1 MWMTSNIRTLM
12 VRRNSNNNSVSVEEV
27 DETEIPFIDFDDR
40 QIEVMSTS
48 NTSFNIRDDIILH
61 PILVALTHSMMVGDG
76 LPMDLDEEKNKL
88 TEDEFKNLETCS
100 EITNCVICMEN
111 KKMNIKLKC
120 NHIFC
125 KGCIKKWLTEKSNTC
140 PNCRTEI

>member
-1 MWMTSNIRTLM
+1 MTSNIRTLM
-12 VRRNSNNNSVSVEEV
+12 VRRNSNNNVSVEEI
-27 DETEIPFIDFDDR
+27 DDTEIPFIHFNNGMVE
-40 QIEVMSTS
+40 IMSTS
-48 NTSFNIRDDIILH
+48 SSSLNIRDDIILH
-61 PILVALTHSMMVGDG
+61 PIIVALTHSMMVGDG

-88 TEDEFKNLETCS
+88 TDDQFRNLETCS
-100 EITNCVICMEN
+100 EVTNCVICMEN
-111 KKMNIKLKC
+111 KKANIKLKC

>member
-1 MWMTSNIRTLM
+1 MSSNIRTII
-12 VRRNSNNNSVSVEEV
+12 VRRTENNNLLVE
-27 DETEIPFIDFDDR
+27 DIDDSEIPYTELSNL
-40 QIEVMSTS
+40 QIYNDYDGM
-48 NTSFNIRDDIILH
+48 ILH
-61 PILVALTHSMMVGDG
+61 PVILALTHSLIAGD
-76 LPMDLDEEKNKL
+76 DLMTDLEEEKNKL
-88 TEDEFKNLETCS
+88 TDDEFKNLETCS
-100 EITNCVICMEN
+100 EISNCAICMEN

>member
-1 MWMTSNIRTLM
+1 MSSNIRTLM
-12 VRRNSNNNSVSVEEV
+12 VRRNNNNNNVSVEEI
-27 DETEIPFIDFDDR
+27 DESEIPFIDFDDGR
-40 QIEVMSTS
+40 IEIMSTS
-48 NTSFNIRDDIILH
+48 NSSFNVRDDIILH

-140 PNCRTEI
+140 PNCRMEI

>member
-1 MWMTSNIRTLM
+1 MSSNIRTLM
-12 VRRNSNNNSVSVEEV
+12 VRRNNNNNVSVDEV
-27 DETEIPFIDFDDR
+27 DESEIPFIDFDER
-40 QIEVMSTS
+40 VEIMSTS
-48 NTSFNIRDDIILH
+48 NNSFNVRDDIILH

-76 LPMDLDEEKNKL
+76 LPIDLDEEKHKL
-88 TEDEFKNLETCS
+88 TDDEFKNLETCS

-111 KKMNIKLKC
+111 KKANIKLKC

>member
-1 MWMTSNIRTLM
+1 MTSNIRTLM
-12 VRRNSNNNSVSVEEV
+12 VRRNTNNDSVSVEEINE
-27 DETEIPFIDFDDR
+27 DEIPFIDFDDR
-40 QIEVMSTS
+40 RIEVMSAS
-48 NTSFNIRDDIILH
+48 NSSFNVRDDIILH

>member
-1 MWMTSNIRTLM
+1 M
-12 VRRNSNNNSVSVEEV
+12 VRRNSNNNVSVEEI
-27 DETEIPFIDFDDR
+27 DDTEIPFIHFNNGMVE
-40 QIEVMSTS
+40 IMSTS
-48 NTSFNIRDDIILH
+48 SSSLNIRDDIILH
-61 PILVALTHSMMVGDG
+61 PIIVALTHSMMVGDG

-88 TEDEFKNLETCS
+88 TDDQFRNLETCS
-100 EITNCVICMEN
+100 EVTNCVICMEN
-111 KKMNIKLKC
+111 KKANIKLKC

>member
-1 MWMTSNIRTLM
+1 MSGMWISSNIRTIL
-12 VRRNSNNNSVSVEEV
+12 VRRGENNQLNIQEV
-27 DETEIPFIDFDDR
+27 DSTEIPILPEEE
-40 QIEVMSTS
+40 EVFM
-48 NTSFNIRDDIILH
+48 H
-61 PILVALTHSMMVGDG
+61 PLLVALTNSLVMGNIIN
-76 LPMDLDEEKNKL
+76 MDLEEEKHTL

-100 EITNCVICMEN
+100 NITNCAICMDN

-140 PNCRTEI
+140 PNCRIEI

>member
-1 MWMTSNIRTLM
+1 MASNIRTLM
-12 VRRNSNNNSVSVEEV
+12 VRRNNNNNVSVEEINE
-27 DETEIPFIDFDDR
+27 DEIPFIDFDDGR
-40 QIEVMSTS
+40 FEIMTTS
-48 NTSFNIRDDIILH
+48 NSSFNVRDDIILH

>member
-1 MWMTSNIRTLM
+1 MWMSSNIRTLV
-12 VRRNSNNNSVSVEEV
+12 VRRDNTNNVSVEQI
-27 DETEIPFIDFDDR
+27 DESEIPFIDFDDVHIYNNR
-40 QIEVMSTS
+40 E
-48 NTSFNIRDDIILH
+48 DIILH

-88 TEDEFKNLETCS
+88 TDDEFKNLETCS

>member
-12 VRRNSNNNSVSVEEV
+12 VRRNSNNNVSVEEI
-27 DETEIPFIDFDDR
+27 DDTEIPFIHFNNGMVE
-40 QIEVMSTS
+40 IMSTS
-48 NTSFNIRDDIILH
+48 SSSLNIRDDIILH
-61 PILVALTHSMMVGDG
+61 PIIVALTHSMMVGDG

-88 TEDEFKNLETCS
+88 TDDQFRNLETCS
-100 EITNCVICMEN
+100 EVTNCVICMEN
-111 KKMNIKLKC
+111 KKANIKLKC

>member
-1 MWMTSNIRTLM
+1 MQEIDS
-12 VRRNSNNNSVSVEEV
+12 S
-27 DETEIPFIDFDDR
+27 EIPTIPQHQDVF
-40 QIEVMSTS
+40 M
-48 NTSFNIRDDIILH
+48 H
-61 PILVALTHSMMVGDG
+61 PLLVALTNSLMMGNDI
-76 LPMDLDEEKNKL
+76 LMNLEEEKNTL

-100 EITNCVICMEN
+100 DVTNCAICMDN

-125 KGCIKKWLTEKSNTC
+125 KNCIKKWLTEKSNTC

>member
-1 MWMTSNIRTLM
+1 MWMSSNIRTLM
-12 VRRNSNNNSVSVEEV
+12 VRRNNNNNVSVEEV
-27 DETEIPFIDFDDR
+27 DESEIPFIDFDDGR
-40 QIEVMSTS
+40 IEIMSTS
-48 NTSFNIRDDIILH
+48 NNSFNVRDDIILH

-76 LPMDLDEEKNKL
+76 LPMNLDEEKHKL
-88 TEDEFKNLETCS
+88 TDDEFKNLETCS

-111 KKMNIKLKC
+111 KKANIKLKC

>member
-1 MWMTSNIRTLM
+1 MASNIRTLM
-12 VRRNSNNNSVSVEEV
+12 VRRNNNNNVSVEEINE
-27 DETEIPFIDFDDR
+27 DEIPFIDFDDGR
-40 QIEVMSTS
+40 FEIMTTS
-48 NTSFNIRDDIILH
+48 NSSFNVRDDIILH
-61 PILVALTHSMMVGDG
+61 PILVALTHSVMVGDG